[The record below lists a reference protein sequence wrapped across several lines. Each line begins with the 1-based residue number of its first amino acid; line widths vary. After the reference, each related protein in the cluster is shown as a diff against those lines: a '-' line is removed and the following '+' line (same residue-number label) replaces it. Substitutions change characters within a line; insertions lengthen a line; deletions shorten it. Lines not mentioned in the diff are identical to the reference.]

1 MLASLTITCN
11 QISSTPI
18 CESVCLSTSLSACVC
33 DPQGLSVCVS
43 QCLSLFLCSVYVS
56 VCLRFFALCQFVCV
70 PLLCVCLSQLT
81 QRTVQPQKQRT
92 QQRRSTRHTINQRVD
107 SGVLQHAPAA
117 ASHAIPLLAALTVRL
132 AAPMP
137 AIEVHSRFVYFHR
150 RIPTQHLLFHLLQD
164 LDPCQSPTELFHK

>member
-1 MLASLTITCN
+1 MSL
-11 QISSTPI
+11 SV
-18 CESVCLSTSLSACVC
+18 SVCLCMC
-33 DPQGLSVCVS
+33 PPRS
-43 QCLSLFLCSVYVS
+43 QCLCFSMCLCFFALCLCQFVCVFCSVS

-81 QRTVQPQKQRT
+81 QCTVQPQKQRT